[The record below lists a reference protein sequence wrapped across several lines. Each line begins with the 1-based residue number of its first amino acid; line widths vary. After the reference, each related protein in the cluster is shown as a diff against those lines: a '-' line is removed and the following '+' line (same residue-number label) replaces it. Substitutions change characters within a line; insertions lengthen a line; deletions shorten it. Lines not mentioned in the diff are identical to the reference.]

1 MPAIESHIDAESLD
15 FRENLTQMN
24 RLEADLREKLDAV
37 RAGGGPEAVTRHR
50 QQGKL
55 LVRERIER
63 LLDPGT
69 PFLEIG
75 ALAAHGLYDGAAP
88 SAGVVTG
95 IARIRGRE
103 VMIVANDTTVKG
115 GTYLPLTVK
124 KHLRAQEIAEEN
136 RLPNLCRPHPGK
148 VRGRGYYSTARP
160 WDDGVIAPLGTRT
173 VLGLGISAALNA
185 PIPEPRFGVF
195 RM

>member
-24 RLEADLREKLDAV
+24 RLEADLREKLDA
-37 RAGGGPEAVTRHR
+37 GGGPEAVKRHR

-63 LLDPGT
+63 LV
-69 PFLEIG
+69 
-75 ALAAHGLYDGAAP
+75 AASVLAQVEMEQTER
-88 SAGVVTG
+88 AGKRLSPQQVE
-95 IARIRGRE
+95 A
-103 VMIVANDTTVKG
+103 
-115 GTYLPLTVK
+115 
-124 KHLRAQEIAEEN
+124 LRAPILAKYEEEGS
-136 RLPNLCRPHPGK
+136 P
-148 VRGRGYYSTARP
+148 YYSTARL
-160 WDDGVIAPLGTRT
+160 WDDGIVAPSDTRT

-185 PIPEPRFGVF
+185 PIPEPRFGIF